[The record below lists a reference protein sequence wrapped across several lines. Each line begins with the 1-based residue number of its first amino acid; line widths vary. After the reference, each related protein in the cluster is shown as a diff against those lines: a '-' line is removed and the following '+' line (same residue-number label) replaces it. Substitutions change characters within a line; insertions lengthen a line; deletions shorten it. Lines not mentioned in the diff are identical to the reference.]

1 MATWEKQNSM
11 LFVDTSASTTPSWAR
26 VRKSTVFELSFN
38 PEIETQD
45 FIDQQFPSDI
55 LKYYKPTME
64 QETML
69 EEGDELFDYMFS
81 LMDSL
86 PTGTQAVRPV
96 LLVFPKGAETPEGA
110 FVAWKVDCT
119 VSFTSYNPVEKK
131 LSFSLSFAGDIQRG
145 TAAFTAGAPTF
156 TAAS

>member
-96 LLVFPKGAETPEGA
+96 LLVFP
-110 FVAWKVDCT
+110 
-119 VSFTSYNPVEKK
+119 
-131 LSFSLSFAGDIQRG
+131 
-145 TAAFTAGAPTF
+145 
-156 TAAS
+156 